1 MKCSPRSLSNVSARS
16 QLGSSNTLPSKWRSL
31 AQVSNYAFL
40 SFTREPRRAEFLLNS
55 VTRVI
60 EAILEKPIVE
70 VGCIGILGDQERAFL
85 TSKHDVE
92 DVPEHLSLLYSRF
105 ELSAQLDP
113 AKIAIDWDSSK
124 NITYKDLNEQ
134 ADRMAAYLSHQ
145 NIGSGDIIPLY
156 LDSSIATIVAILGT
170 LKAGAAYVP
179 LNPDNP
185 MDRNIVKD
193 VGGQMVLNQSD
204 YQDVGQDQVLQ
215 VVNVADVVS
224 SQDVPTAPL
233 IDHSPED
240 IAYVIY
246 TNECQRCIAFE
257 FSRSVIL
264 LHAYVEPRLF
274 TYW

>member
-1 MKCSPRSLSNVSARS
+1 M
-16 QLGSSNTLPSKWRSL
+16 
-31 AQVSNYAFL
+31 
-40 SFTREPRRAEFLLNS
+40 
-55 VTRVI
+55 
-60 EAILEKPIVE
+60 
-70 VGCIGILGDQERAFL
+70 GDQEQVFL

-92 DVPEHLSLLYSRF
+92 DVPEHLALLYSRF

-124 NITYKDLNEQ
+124 NITYK

-145 NIGSGDIIPLY
+145 NIGCGGIIPLY
-156 LDSSIATIVAILGT
+156 LDSSIATIVAILRT

-185 MDRNIVKD
+185 MERNLYIVKD

-204 YQDVGQDQVLQ
+204 YQDVWQGQVLQ
-215 VVNVADVVS
+215 VVNVSDVVS

-233 IDHSPED
+233 IDRSPED

-257 FSRSVIL
+257 FSPSLVL
-264 LHAYVEPRLF
+264 LLVHVEPRVF